1 MEAVE
6 AVRGLT
12 NDPSIVDEPLEIV
25 VAFTSARQSMAMSA
39 PPNGLISP

>member
-12 NDPSIVDEPLEIV
+12 SDPSIVGEPLEIV
-25 VAFTSARQSMAMSA
+25 VALHIGKA
-39 PPNGLISP
+39 SP